1 MFAVPLGLEPP
12 MITGKTTLM
21 EGETLN
27 LTCDAKTAPPSV
39 VTWTQAGSDIPLVNG
54 TQTAILMIPS
64 VTIHHSGRYS
74 CTSVHLTKSPASI
87 ADVTVMN
94 KCKYLF

>member
-1 MFAVPLGLEPP
+1 

-39 VTWTQAGSDIPLVNG
+39 VTWTQAGSDIPLVTG
-54 TQTAILMIPS
+54 MQRAILMIPNA
-64 VTIHHSGRYS
+64 TIDHSRRYS
-74 CTSVHLTKSPASI
+74 CTSRHLTKSLAST